1 MILHSRFQY
10 FIPLSQFQFRVYCSS
25 LHRVNLNSS
34 FSFYRAM
41 LWYSAM
47 FVCQSLSGC
56 LPHSSIVSK
65 WLYGSLRNRRCM
77 ESFSVSN
84 DLFIC
89 SIVTADKYL
98 YQKLDGKYT
107 ERVKLPAKAK
117 FVFFANT
124 WQHLPQ
130 VLGLLK
136 VYKNSSGDEIA
147 NVNFLRRYGTYVLQ
161 NTKKENLLRL
171 TN

>member
-1 MILHSRFQY
+1 MDRLKWRHGNPIYYTHALICCDAISLDTKWNCIVKLVYRIKWYSIHDFNILF
-10 FIPLSQFQFRVYCSS
+10 PLSQFQFRVYSSS

-117 FVFFANT
+117 FVFFSPTLGNT
-124 WQHLPQ
+124 CH
-130 VLGLLK
+130 K
-136 VYKNSSGDEIA
+136 Y
-147 NVNFLRRYGTYVLQ
+147 
-161 NTKKENLLRL
+161 
-171 TN
+171 